1 MSRASYAARRSNG
14 GSAPWPARFTLLA
27 LFWGSTFLFIK
38 IGDEALAPFQ
48 VSLGRL
54 LVGAATLFAIL
65 AARRERLPRD
75 ARAWGHLAVAAIL
88 LNVVPFSLFA
98 YGERHVSSLLAGIWN
113 ATVPLFTLPIAIL
126 WIADEHAT
134 ARRLAGLAVGFAG
147 VLVVLGVWNGVG
159 ATSLAG
165 NLMCLGA
172 AASYGV
178 GFPYTRRYL
187 ARRPE
192 GPLPLATAQLICATV
207 EIAILTLLF
216 THAPHGVA
224 AKHVLSVL
232 ALGVFGTGL
241 TFVLNYSLIRD
252 VGATVTSTVA
262 YVMPIVS
269 TLLGI
274 LALGEPLRW
283 YEPVGAAI
291 IVVGA
296 GLAQSRAR
304 PGAQAVTVSPRSAKT
319 SRSATLFPAKAAR
332 SSREPWVK

>member
-1 MSRASYAARRSNG
+1 VRRAAT
-14 GSAPWPARFTLLA
+14 PWPARFALLA

-38 IGDEALAPFQ
+38 IGDEALAPIQ

-54 LVGAATLFAIL
+54 LIGTTTLLAIL
-65 AARRERLPRD
+65 ALRGDRLPAGWRL
-75 ARAWGHLAVAAIL
+75 WGQLAIAGLL
-88 LNVVPFSLFA
+88 LNVIPFTLFA

-113 ATVPLFTLPIAIL
+113 ATVPLFTLPIAIAWL
-126 WIADEHAT
+126 ADEHAT
-134 ARRLAGLAVGFAG
+134 ARRLSGLAIGFAG
-147 VLVVLGVWNGVG
+147 VLVVLGAWRGLGG
-159 ATSLAG
+159 ASLAG
-165 NLMCLGA
+165 NLLCLGA
-172 AASYGV
+172 AASYGL

-192 GPLPLATAQLICATV
+192 GPLALASAQLICATV

-216 THAPHGVA
+216 THAPHGLA

-241 TFVLNYSLIRD
+241 TFVLNYSIIRD
-252 VGATVTSTVA
+252 VGATVASTVA

-269 TLLGI
+269 TALGVI
-274 LALGEPLRW
+274 ALGEPLRW

-296 GLAQSRAR
+296 VLAQPRAD
-304 PGAQAVTVSPRSAKT
+304 PGRRPRS
-319 SRSATLFPAKAAR
+319 RPRPRGMVATF
-332 SSREPWVK
+332 SSSDELP

>member
-1 MSRASYAARRSNG
+1 
-14 GSAPWPARFTLLA
+14 LA

-38 IGDEALAPFQ
+38 IGVEKLAPIQ

-54 LVGAATLFAIL
+54 LIGTATLLAIL
-65 AARRERLPRD
+65 ALRGERLPAGRRVW
-75 ARAWGHLAVAAIL
+75 AQLAIAGLL
-88 LNVVPFSLFA
+88 LNVAPFTLFA

-113 ATVPLFTLPIAIL
+113 ATVPLFTLPIAIA
-126 WIADEHAT
+126 WIAEEHVST
-134 ARRLAGLAVGFAG
+134 RRLVGLAVGFAG
-147 VLVVLGVWNGVG
+147 VLVVLGAWRGLGG
-159 ATSLAG
+159 ASLAG
-165 NLMCLGA
+165 NLLCLGA
-172 AASYGV
+172 AAAYGV

-187 ARRPE
+187 AHRPE
-192 GPLPLATAQLICATV
+192 GPLALASAQLICATV
-207 EIAILTLLF
+207 AIAILTLLF
-216 THAPHGVA
+216 THAPDGLA

-262 YVMPIVS
+262 YAIPIVS

-283 YEPVGAAI
+283 YEPVGAAV

-296 GLAQSRAR
+296 VLTQHSAPGRGTSVSVVLPIPDTAAPGRSRLER
-304 PGAQAVTVSPRSAKT
+304 
-319 SRSATLFPAKAAR
+319 
-332 SSREPWVK
+332 

>member
-1 MSRASYAARRSNG
+1 MRRT
-14 GSAPWPARFTLLA
+14 AIPWPARFSLLA

-38 IGDEALAPFQ
+38 IGDEALAPIQ

-54 LVGAATLFAIL
+54 LIGTTTLLAIL
-65 AARRERLPRD
+65 AVRGERLPAGWRL
-75 ARAWGHLAVAAIL
+75 WGQLAIAGLL
-88 LNVVPFSLFA
+88 LNVVPFTLFA

-113 ATVPLFTLPIAIL
+113 ATVPLFTLPIAIA

-134 ARRLAGLAVGFAG
+134 ARRLLGLAIGFFG
-147 VLVVLGVWNGVG
+147 VLIVLGAWRGLGG
-159 ATSLAG
+159 ASLAG
-165 NLMCLGA
+165 NLLCLGA
-172 AASYGV
+172 AASYGL

-187 ARRPE
+187 AHRPE
-192 GPLPLATAQLICATV
+192 GPLALASAQLVCATA

-216 THAPHGVA
+216 THVPHGLA

-252 VGATVTSTVA
+252 LGATVTSTVA

-269 TLLGI
+269 TVLGI

-296 GLAQSRAR
+296 VLAQSRDRA
-304 PGAQAVTVSPRSAKT
+304 GAQAVTVSPRSART
-319 SRSATLFPAKAAR
+319 SRSDTLLPAKAAR
-332 SSREPWVK
+332 SSRAPWVK

>member
-1 MSRASYAARRSNG
+1 VSRPPI
-14 GSAPWPARFTLLA
+14 PWPARFALLA

-38 IGDEALAPFQ
+38 IGDEALAPIQ

-54 LVGAATLFAIL
+54 VIGTTTLLAIL
-65 AARRERLPRD
+65 ALRGERLP
-75 ARAWGHLAVAAIL
+75 AGWLLWGQLAIAGLL
-88 LNVVPFSLFA
+88 LNVAPFTLFA

-113 ATVPLFTLPIAIL
+113 ATVPLFTLPIAIA
-126 WIADEHAT
+126 WIADEHAS
-134 ARRLAGLAVGFAG
+134 ARRLLGLAVGFAG
-147 VLVVLGVWNGVG
+147 VLIVLGAWRGVG
-159 ATSLAG
+159 GASLTG
-165 NLMCLGA
+165 NLLCLGA
-172 AASYGV
+172 AAAYGL

-192 GPLPLATAQLICATV
+192 GPLALANAQLICATV

-216 THAPHGVA
+216 THVPHGLA

-274 LALGEPLRW
+274 IALNEPLRW
-283 YEPVGAAI
+283 FEPVGAAV

-296 GLAQSRAR
+296 FLAQSRER
-304 PGAQAVTVSPRSAKT
+304 RGAQAVTVSPRSAST
-319 SRSATLFPAKAAR
+319 SRSETLFPAKAAR
-332 SSREPWVK
+332 SSRAPWVK

>member
-1 MSRASYAARRSNG
+1 VSHAST
-14 GSAPWPARFTLLA
+14 PWPARFALLA

-38 IGDEALAPFQ
+38 IGDEALAPIQ

-54 LVGAATLFAIL
+54 VIGTITLLAIAALRGA
-65 AARRERLPRD
+65 RLPGGWRL
-75 ARAWGHLAVAAIL
+75 WGQLAIAGLL
-88 LNVVPFSLFA
+88 LNVAPFTLFA

-113 ATVPLFTLPIAIL
+113 ATVPLFTLPIAIA
-126 WIADEHAT
+126 WIPDEHAS
-134 ARRLAGLAVGFAG
+134 ARRLLGLAVGFAG
-147 VLVVLGVWNGVG
+147 VLVVLGAWRGLGG
-159 ATSLAG
+159 ASLAG
-165 NLMCLGA
+165 NLLCLGA
-172 AASYGV
+172 AASYGL

-192 GPLPLATAQLICATV
+192 GPLSLASAQLICATA
-207 EIAILTLLF
+207 EIAILALLF
-216 THAPHGVA
+216 THTPHGLA

-274 LALGEPLRW
+274 VALGEPLRW

-296 GLAQSRAR
+296 VLAQSRKR
-304 PGAQAVTVSPRSAKT
+304 PGAQAVTVSPRSANT
-319 SRSATLFPAKAAR
+319 SRSDTLFPANAAR
-332 SSREPWVK
+332 SSRAPWVK

>member
-1 MSRASYAARRSNG
+1 VSRPQV
-14 GSAPWPARFTLLA
+14 PWPGRFVLLA

-38 IGDEALAPFQ
+38 IGDEALAPIQ
-48 VSLGRL
+48 VSLARL
-54 LVGAATLFAIL
+54 VIGTTTLLAIVAL
-65 AARRERLPRD
+65 RGERLPAGWRL
-75 ARAWGHLAVAAIL
+75 WGQLAIAGLL
-88 LNVVPFSLFA
+88 LNVAPFTLFA

-113 ATVPLFTLPIAIL
+113 ATVPLFTLPIAIA
-126 WIADEHAT
+126 WIADEHAS
-134 ARRLAGLAVGFAG
+134 ARRLLGLAIGFAG
-147 VLVVLGVWNGVG
+147 VLVVLGAWRGLGG
-159 ATSLAG
+159 ASLSG
-165 NLMCLGA
+165 NLLCLGA
-172 AASYGV
+172 AASYGL

-192 GPLPLATAQLICATV
+192 GPLSLAAAQLICATV
-207 EIAILTLLF
+207 EIAVLALLF
-216 THAPHGVA
+216 TRPPTGLA
-224 AKHVLSVL
+224 AKHVFSLL

-283 YEPVGAAI
+283 YEPVGAAT

-296 GLAQSRAR
+296 ILAQSRDRA
-304 PGAQAVTVSPRSAKT
+304 GAQAVTVSPRSAST
-319 SRSATLFPAKAAR
+319 SRSETLLPANAAR
-332 SSREPWVK
+332 SSRDPWVK

>member
-1 MSRASYAARRSNG
+1 MSPLQV
-14 GSAPWPARFTLLA
+14 PWPARFALLA

-38 IGDEALAPFQ
+38 IGDEALAPIQ
-48 VSLGRL
+48 VSLARL
-54 LVGAATLFAIL
+54 VIGTTTLLAIVAL
-65 AARRERLPRD
+65 RGERLPAGWRL
-75 ARAWGHLAVAAIL
+75 WGQLAIAGLL
-88 LNVVPFSLFA
+88 LNVAPFTLFA

-113 ATVPLFTLPIAIL
+113 ATVPLFTLPIAIV
-126 WIADEHAT
+126 WIADEHAS
-134 ARRLAGLAVGFAG
+134 ARRLLGLAIGFAG
-147 VLVVLGVWNGVG
+147 VLAVLGVWNGVG
-159 ATSLAG
+159 GGSLEG
-165 NLMCLGA
+165 NLLCLGA
-172 AASYGV
+172 AASYGL
-178 GFPYTRRYL
+178 GFPYARRYL

-192 GPLPLATAQLICATV
+192 GPLSLAAAQLICATV
-207 EIAILTLLF
+207 EIAILALLF
-216 THAPHGVA
+216 THAPQHVA

-283 YEPVGAAI
+283 YEPLGAAI

-296 GLAQSRAR
+296 VLAQSRER
-304 PGAQAVTVSPRSAKT
+304 PGAQAVTVSPRSANT
-319 SRSATLFPAKAAR
+319 SRSDTLLPANAAR
-332 SSREPWVK
+332 SSRAPWVK

>member
-1 MSRASYAARRSNG
+1 MSRPSV
-14 GSAPWPARFTLLA
+14 PWPARFALLA

-38 IGDEALAPFQ
+38 IGDEALVPLQ

-54 LVGAATLFAIL
+54 LVGTATLAAIL
-65 AARRERLPRD
+65 AAQRARLPRSK
-75 ARAWGHLAVAAIL
+75 RVWGQLAIAAIL
-88 LNVVPFSLFA
+88 LNVAPFTLFA
-98 YGERHVSSLLAGIWN
+98 YGEQHVSSVLAGIWN
-113 ATVPLFTLPIAIL
+113 ATVPLFTLPIAVL
-126 WIADEHAT
+126 WIADEYAT
-134 ARRLAGLAVGFAG
+134 RRRLAGLAIGFVG
-147 VLVVLGVWNGVG
+147 VLAVLGVWNGVG
-159 ATSLAG
+159 GASLKG
-165 NLMCLGA
+165 NLLCLGA
-172 AASYGV
+172 AASYGL

-187 ARRPE
+187 ANRPE

-216 THAPHGVA
+216 THAPQNLA

-252 VGATVTSTVA
+252 VGATSTATVA
-262 YVMPIVS
+262 YVIPIVS

-274 LALGEPLRW
+274 VALGEPLRW

-296 GLAQSRAR
+296 VLAQSRER
-304 PGAQAVTVSPRSAKT
+304 PGLTVSVPRST
-319 SRSATLFPAKAAR
+319 RRSPVRSRTTGS
-332 SSREPWVK
+332 